1 LSAAQDAPA
10 AAGAC
15 SDCGCELAPALL
27 ACPSCGRLV
36 HGGELTRLAREAV
49 EADARGARADA
60 ASAWR
65 RALELLP
72 PDAGQAARI
81 HERLEELGRR
91 IEREGP
97 GQASQPAAPDAALS
111 AGTRRGLKAGLV
123 GLIALAL
130 GKGKLF
136 LLGLTK
142 LPTLLSMA
150 ASVGVYWA
158 AWGWRF
164 ALGLV
169 LSIYVH
175 EMGHVFALRRFGV
188 AASAPMFIPGLGAF
202 IRSKQVPTTPREN
215 ARIGLAGPL
224 FGLFAT
230 IATWGLHLATGW
242 DSLAA
247 IARVGA
253 WINLFNLLPLGT
265 LDGGRGFSSFTR
277 AQRGMATAVL
287 ALCWVG
293 THEGLLLLLA
303 VCAGARTVVGQ
314 AAAHADWPAFAQYAF
329 LCIALS
335 AGTLIPVS
343 GIS

>member
-1 LSAAQDAPA
+1 M
-10 AAGAC
+10 
-15 SDCGCELAPALL
+15 
-27 ACPSCGRLV
+27 
-36 HGGELTRLAREAV
+36 HGPELTRLAREAS
-49 EADARGARADA
+49 EADAHGALA
-60 ASAWR
+60 AAAGAWR

-72 PDAGQAARI
+72 PDAGQAAQIRA
-81 HERLEELGRR
+81 RLEALSRR

-97 GQASQPAAPDAALS
+97 GAASPAEPTQGQRARRGVQAGMVVSAALL
-111 AGTRRGLKAGLV
+111 GWKFKA
-123 GLIALAL
+123 LILLAL
-130 GKGKLF
+130 GKGKIF

-150 ASVGVYWA
+150 ASVGVYWTV
-158 AWGWRF
+158 WGWRF

-169 LSIYVH
+169 ASIYVH
-175 EMGHVFALRRFGV
+175 EMGHVFALRRFGI
-188 AASAPMFIPGLGAF
+188 AASAPMFVPGLGAF

-230 IATWGLHLATGW
+230 LVVWAAHLATGW
-242 DSLAA
+242 ESLAA

-253 WINLFNLLPLGT
+253 WVNLFNLLPLGT

-277 AQRGMATAVL
+277 TQRGLATAVL

-293 THEGLLLLLA
+293 THEGLLLLL
-303 VCAGARTVVGQ
+303 VLCAAARTFVGQ
-314 AAAHADWPAFAQYAF
+314 AAAKPDWPAFTQYAV
-329 LCIALS
+329 LSAALS

-343 GIS
+343 GIP